1 MTKYTIVINDYPESL
16 VMKTELETL
25 LKSRAHYVAH
35 QTEPDLVFV
44 IGGDGTFLGAVHNY
58 RKRLDQITF
67 VPIKFGGIGFY
78 TNHNTT
84 TTIHDLLTLDPRF
97 KPQFFEYSLLQVSTG
112 NKMFLA
118 LNEVKLVNNI
128 RPLEVSVFVNQEKL
142 ETFRGSGLVFATPSG
157 STGFA
162 KSAGGPVIFPDLNIF
177 EMLELFPVSTN
188 KFRTLNSPVIFS
200 EKQEIKLILKNC
212 NDVVMSVD
220 TRNAV
225 FEKEILINI
234 SNQKVKVMSFIS
246 QPMTK
251 TKLLNNIFVL
261 NDKSKSKH

>member
-1 MTKYTIVINDYPESL
+1 MIKYAIVINDYPESL
-16 VMKTELETL
+16 AMKTELEHL
-25 LKSRAHYVAH
+25 LKSRERYTAHDK
-35 QTEPDLVFV
+35 EPDLVFV

-58 RKRLDQITF
+58 RTRLDKITF

-84 TTIHDLLTLDPRF
+84 TTLHDLLDLDPRF
-97 KPQFFEYSLLQVSTG
+97 KPQFFEYSLLEATTVD
-112 NKMFLA
+112 KVFLA
-118 LNEVKLVNNI
+118 LNEIKLVNNI
-128 RPLEVSVFVNQEKL
+128 RPLEVSVFVNEEKL

-162 KSAGGPVIFPDLNIF
+162 KSAGGPVIYPDLNIF

-200 EKQEIKLILKNC
+200 EKQKIKLVLKNC
-212 NDVVMSVD
+212 KDVVMSVD
-220 TRNAV
+220 TRNAE
-225 FEKEILINI
+225 FEKEISIKI
-234 SNQKVKVMSFIS
+234 SDQKVKVMSFIP

-251 TKLLNNIFVL
+251 THLLNNIFVL